1 MTKDMPRTIMFD
13 TNVWLD
19 AFDGN
24 RSRSSE
30 ANRLIDV
37 CEAADIDMLYAATSS
52 KDVYYLLCASLKHQA
67 RAVGESVTAER
78 AQAIS
83 AYASAC
89 IDAMC
94 ALATA
99 VGMDVSDVRVARVY
113 QKLHADFEDTLIYAA
128 AQRAHVDLLVSSDE
142 DMVRHAP
149 VPALRLE
156 DALAL
161 LA

>member
-1 MTKDMPRTIMFD
+1 MTRGMPRAIMLD

-24 RSRSSE
+24 RAWSSE
-30 ANRLIDV
+30 ANKLIDV
-37 CEAADIDMLYAATSS
+37 CEAAEIDLLYAATSS

-67 RAVGESVTAER
+67 RAVGERVTAER

-89 IDAMC
+89 IDAMYE
-94 ALATA
+94 LATA
-99 VGMDVSDVRVARVY
+99 VGMDVLDVRVARAY

-149 VPALRLE
+149 VPALSLE
-156 DALAL
+156 DALTL